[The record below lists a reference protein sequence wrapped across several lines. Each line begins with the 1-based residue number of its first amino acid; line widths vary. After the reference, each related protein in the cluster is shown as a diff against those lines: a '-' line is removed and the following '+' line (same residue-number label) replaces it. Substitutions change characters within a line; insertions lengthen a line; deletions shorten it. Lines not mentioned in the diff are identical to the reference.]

1 MFPNVSFFESFLRID
16 VLGSEDMVIRSFVKG
31 IYEKEIFLLSKLIKE
46 KNCTWGILIHP
57 AGICLINSKVGKNS
71 NDDFKNS
78 NVVLEIIYGLNTDQK
93 YFKYFSA
100 ENTIGEK
107 RMHVFLRI
115 SLIIKI
121 MYIKEQKKA
130 GMRIILV

>member
-1 MFPNVSFFESFLRID
+1 
-16 VLGSEDMVIRSFVKG
+16 MVIRSFVKG

-46 KNCTWGILIHP
+46 KNCTWGISVHP

-100 ENTIGEK
+100 ENTIGGK
-107 RMHVFLRI
+107 
-115 SLIIKI
+115 
-121 MYIKEQKKA
+121 KEC
-130 GMRIILV
+130 MFF